1 MEKMTQDMV
10 PIQYKNIK
18 EGLYLID
25 EYGNIYS
32 NYKKDFLLPTKDKDG
47 YLKIGLSGGSR
58 TDKCY
63 VRVATLVAW
72 HFIGIPENL
81 LDPTVDHLDGD
92 IENNHYS
99 NLRWVERGYN
109 SSIRK
114 NTGKGSQNGAARLK
128 EKQVREICD
137 LLVNT
142 NKSYQEIANLYKV
155 DKSTIANIAAK
166 KNWKEISKDY
176 DFSCRKTIR
185 NEKGRFEVIN
195 INLIGNK

>member
-1 MEKMTQDMV
+1 MPV
-10 PIQYKNIK
+10 
-18 EGLYLID
+18 
-25 EYGNIYS
+25 
-32 NYKKDFLLPTKDKDG
+32 KDKNG
-47 YLKIGLSGGSR
+47 YLKIGLSCGSR
-58 TDKCY
+58 NNKCY
-63 VRVATLVAW
+63 VRIATLVAW
-72 HFIGIPENL
+72 HYIGVPENL
-81 LDPTVDHLDGD
+81 LDPTVDHLDGN

-114 NTGKGSQNGAARLK
+114 NRGQGSQNTAARLK
-128 EKQVREICD
+128 ENQVKEICE

-155 DKSTIANIAAK
+155 DKSTIANIASK
-166 KNWKEISKDY
+166 KNWKEISKNY

-195 INLIGNK
+195 INLIGDK